1 MRNERVLTVS
11 GEKFQSV
18 GLSLT
23 RSVDSC
29 KHRRISSR
37 SGIRT
42 AENRMNTSGPKGLS
56 SVAQLTKKLC
66 RDNPIVILLQSDS
79 LRSKYV
85 V

>member
-1 MRNERVLTVS
+1 MRNERVLTIS
-11 GEKFQSV
+11 WEKFQSV

-29 KHRRISSR
+29 KHQGISSR

-42 AENRMNTSGPKGLS
+42 AENRMNTSGSKGLS

-66 RDNPIVILLQSDS
+66 RDNSIVILLQSDS
-79 LRSKYV
+79 LRSK
-85 V
+85 

>member
-29 KHRRISSR
+29 KHRGISSR
-37 SGIRT
+37 SGIWT
-42 AENRMNTSGPKGLS
+42 AKNLMNTSGSKGLS
-56 SVAQLTKKLC
+56 SVAQLTDKFCSYDLI
-66 RDNPIVILLQSDS
+66 DILLQRGS
-79 LRSKYV
+79 LLSKYV